1 MKKRLVAGL
10 LWALLCA
17 LLWGCGPQAEAGLP
31 RRLSPTKQ
39 TENDNLRCFPLAC
52 ANCRFFAFEGDL
64 LMLTQEEGSAT
75 LSRYAGRQLLLTGL
89 AQVPEDALLCPGAE
103 IGCYSPGRQEYWALS
118 QDLSGCTCF
127 SLPQCTGAPLALEGK
142 IYYCTPQGL
151 MELDTQTLLHRTLRQ
166 QQGLGLSTL
175 LAQRGLAVC
184 TQPGSREQLCI
195 RLEDGSL
202 AQTAPEILGAA
213 EFGSQ
218 ERLCLRLGYTHCLYL
233 GQRELA
239 LPLGWEFLDF
249 VPGRNEVLV
258 YQPREALAL
267 YDLSTGNRM
276 AALPLPSPGKPE
288 AVSVTRDGRVYVR
301 YGELLYQWE
310 PVREARQDSRIVIT
324 PLYTP
329 QQPDT
334 KGLAQ
339 CRQRGAFLENQY
351 GARVL
356 LNTDVLQAAPP
367 GCVLEPEHLQLRVLG
382 PKRILGAWLLRHFGV
397 KVVMTWWSAIFATA
411 VVIFPLMYRTA
422 RGAFE
427 AFDET
432 LAYSG
437 QTLGLPNSWI
447 FWRVRMPCCRQ
458 GILAG
463 TVLAFARALGEYG
476 ATSMIAGYTP
486 GKTATIS
493 TTVYQLWQ
501 TNNDGL
507 AMKWVVVNLAISAV
521 VLLAV
526 NMLERRDFLAGGSK
540 RRNRA

>member
-75 LSRYAGRQLLLTGL
+75 LCRYAGRQLLLTGL

-175 LAQRGLAVC
+175 LAQQGLAVC
-184 TQPGSREQLCI
+184 TQSGSREQLCI

-310 PVREARQDSRIVIT
+310 PEREARQDSRIVIT

-356 LNTDVLQAAPP
+356 LNTDVLQAAPL
-367 GCVLEPEHLQLRVLG
+367 GCVLEPEHLRLRVLDTLSG
-382 PKRILGAWLLRHFGV
+382 MEAVLGKFPATMIRSAFGGRGRTYLCPVRSIRVEGAEQPSILFWKGEDRYLAVAASAQMEQGVLEALFPLLDRQVLISSDAFDIWPGENPARDRLELLRL
-397 KVVMTWWSAIFATA
+397 AIQPGNRELFLDAVLQNKLRTLTA
-411 VVIFPLMYRTA
+411 GLR
-422 RGAFE
+422 E
-427 AFDET
+427 AF
-432 LAYSG
+432 S
-437 QTLGLPNSWI
+437 LPPSEK
-447 FWRVRMPCCRQ
+447 
-458 GILAG
+458 L
-463 TVLAFARALGEYG
+463 
-476 ATSMIAGYTP
+476 
-486 GKTATIS
+486 
-493 TTVYQLWQ
+493 LWEQ
-501 TNNDGL
+501 YL
-507 AMKWVVVNLAISAV
+507 WKQC
-521 VLLAV
+521 
-526 NMLERRDFLAGGSK
+526 
-540 RRNRA
+540 